1 MGLRENL
8 SPSEEKESGIPS
20 ENMVHKRL
28 ANCDTVDEQADF
40 LCEYVSSEIDYCM
53 GLQMKKVGEPI
64 RIAQEYV
71 RAHIDRQ
78 ISLEEVS
85 EQAFVSAGYLSTL
98 FKERTGKN
106 FSDYVI
112 EMRIEEAKRLLRQP
126 ALSMSDIA
134 ERIGYADARHF
145 SKVFQK
151 MVGVKPTAYRKFYV

>member
-1 MGLRENL
+1 
-8 SPSEEKESGIPS
+8 
-20 ENMVHKRL
+20 
-28 ANCDTVDEQADF
+28 
-40 LCEYVSSEIDYCM
+40 
-53 GLQMKKVGEPI
+53 
-64 RIAQEYV
+64 
-71 RAHIDRQ
+71 
-78 ISLEEVS
+78 
-85 EQAFVSAGYLSTL
+85 LSTL

>member
-1 MGLRENL
+1 MG
-8 SPSEEKESGIPS
+8 
-20 ENMVHKRL
+20 M
-28 ANCDTVDEQADF
+28 
-40 LCEYVSSEIDYCM
+40 
-53 GLQMKKVGEPI
+53 QMKKVGEPI